1 MPAPAVVAGSAV
13 AIINAVRFGLIVY
26 DIHRRQE
33 KRSEHERLNRAKRE
47 EAMAYQRAEDSRAA
61 LDFVDHL
68 IMGDGEQQPDSY
80 RGYYFNPHSLKY
92 DIRK

>member
-13 AIINAVRFGLIVY
+13 AIINAMRFGIVVY
-26 DIHRRQE
+26 DIHRRQDE
-33 KRSEHERLNRAKRE
+33 RRKHERLDRAKRD
-47 EAMAYQRAEDSRAA
+47 EAMAYQRAKDSREA
-61 LDFVDHL
+61 LDFVANR

-80 RGYYFNPHSLKY
+80 RGYHFNPHSLRY